1 LTTFSWLLVLGV
13 ACGSEPSPTES
24 LKATVQPS
32 RAAAAFTPP
41 PSTLEVPIEVRA
53 AFNVGGLQLELTYDP
68 EVLQL
73 QGVRAGPLARNA
85 LLESNDDIPGRLRLA
100 LVNSLGI
107 DGDGAVIS
115 VIFLPTGRGV
125 SSAFALESVEA
136 SDTDLK
142 DLVVKTSP
150 GLYTGP
156 GDPITSPTVSF
167 RR

>member
-1 LTTFSWLLVLGV
+1 MITFSSLLALGV
-13 ACGSEPSPTES
+13 ACGSDPSPTVS
-24 LKATVQPS
+24 PTAPVQPF
-32 RAAAAFTPP
+32 RATAAPNSPP
-41 PSTLEVPIEVRA
+41 NMLEVPIEVLA

-73 QGVRAGPLARNA
+73 TEVRAGPLARNA

-100 LVNSLGI
+100 LVDSSGI
-107 DGDGAVIS
+107 DGDGAVVR

-125 SSAFALESVEA
+125 SSSFALESVEA
-136 SDTDLK
+136 SDVDLK
-142 DLVVKTSP
+142 GLVVITSP

-156 GDPITSPTVSF
+156 GDPVTSPTLSF